1 MTCSHALVY
10 LRRRE
15 RNGFYHGDFIE
26 KWGICSDEV
35 LKHITWLD
43 KHVPT
48 AAVVIVLSLV
58 LCPVGFA
65 GLAKYYKIALDWFM
79 VFASFIAAFIVAL
92 VSMDGWEKFY
102 ELKERFVNG
111 KE

>member
-1 MTCSHALVY
+1 M
-10 LRRRE
+10 
-15 RNGFYHGDFIE
+15 DFIME
-26 KWGICSDEV
+26 IFLKNGAYAVMFIGVMAFFVSCITEV